1 MGPSEVKAWIVGA
14 SMVGEG
20 KVSGGEEKE
29 GRAQDPPVH
38 CLVRFSRASFSDS
51 TCWRWIGSVIRER
64 RLVYVSRAWGR
75 RPVCCWILAKS

>member
-1 MGPSEVKAWIVGA
+1 MSFDSGVEAMMGPSEVKAWIVGA

-38 CLVRFSRASFSDS
+38 CLVRF
-51 TCWRWIGSVIRER
+51 
-64 RLVYVSRAWGR
+64 WGKE
-75 RPVCCWILAKS
+75 VGED